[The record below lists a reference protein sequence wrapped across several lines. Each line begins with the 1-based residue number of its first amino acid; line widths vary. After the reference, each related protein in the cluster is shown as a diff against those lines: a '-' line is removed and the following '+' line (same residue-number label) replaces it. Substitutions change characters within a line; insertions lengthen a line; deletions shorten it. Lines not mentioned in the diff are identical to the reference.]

1 MKWNVKKQCY
11 LFIFIWAN
19 LCYLCGQLLQ
29 QLFSVTGSVNAIEGS
44 AESQL
49 LNTLDQM
56 KLFKILEQHNVIMLL
71 VVAAVSALI
80 AFAIVWR
87 CGSKLLKTKWYVF
100 LYAWTYAIL
109 FISYDQFDSFYKN
122 YGFEGIDLSFFNRLI
137 IFLMSLYAC
146 AFLLRLSREEKKVLQ
161 EYFSGKNAVF
171 FAIVLSYVTFA
182 CCGQRLF
189 LSSQAVPWNIN
200 LITVSIFVLFAY
212 WLVPLFLIL
221 LNFLET
227 KGIKIVSNRT
237 EEKPGKKKAAIFI
250 GLVFIWGIY
259 WLISYPAV
267 ITLDGLDAWREV
279 MAGGTFS
286 TSFPAVIKVVWRA
299 LYHIVPAVGIVSV
312 LQILLLAGI
321 VTAYMG
327 FFMQKGLSFKRT
339 ALIVAVFAILPSTCL
354 YVITHGSNIYYTICI
369 LWVTLYFI
377 RFVDDKEY
385 FKKNKWAWI
394 GFGIA
399 IAGTYLCRKEGFAV
413 AIIIIA
419 FLVLMAIRYKAY
431 PVFAAIL
438 LAGILISTT
447 NRMVYNSDVAYDDM
461 QVSNQGGTA
470 LLNDVTL
477 ATLYFHGNISEEDLN
492 IIQKYAN
499 IEDVAAKYTDFQYD
513 TTTSEVLGKYMDDS
527 ERVNKI
533 AFHCIS
539 NNLDIAFR
547 ERLNKSECVWN
558 VINAEGAYL
567 DRCSRGIVE
576 NSLGLEARN
585 TVLTRFVQ
593 TILYFPT
600 FMFCVSDVFLYR
612 TGIYVCIL
620 LVFALYWIKNH
631 KSDRLW
637 YLVPIAAHF
646 VVMLL
651 VLLWSCSRHTWSI
664 NLMATAVII
673 YSLFETKE
681 VKNE

>member
-29 QLFSVTGSVNAIEGS
+29 QLLSVTGSVNAIEGS

-56 KLFKILEQHNVIMLL
+56 KIYKILEQHNVIMLL
-71 VVAAVSALI
+71 VIAAFSALI
-80 AFAIVWR
+80 AFAVVWKW
-87 CGSKLLKTKWYVF
+87 GSKLLKTKWYVF

-137 IFLMSLYAC
+137 IFLMSLYAG
-146 AFLLRLSREEKKVLQ
+146 AFLIRLSREQKKVLQ
-161 EYFSGKNAVF
+161 EYFSGKNAAF
-171 FAIVLSYVTFA
+171 FAIVLAYITFA
-182 CCGQRLF
+182 CSGQRLF
-189 LSSQAVPWNIN
+189 LSSQTVPWNIN

-212 WLVPLFLIL
+212 WLVPFFLIL

-227 KGIKIVSNRT
+227 KRIKIVSTRT
-237 EEKPGKKKAAIFI
+237 EEKTGKKKAAIFI

-267 ITLDGLDAWREV
+267 ITLDGVDAWREV

-339 ALIVAVFAILPSTCL
+339 ALIAAVFAILPSTCL

-447 NRMVYNSDVAYDDM
+447 SRMVYNSDVAYDDM

-492 IIQKYAN
+492 VIQNYAK

-513 TTTSEVLGKYMDDS
+513 TTTSAVLGKYMDDP
-527 ERVNKI
+527 EQVNKI

-593 TILYFPT
+593 TALYFPT
-600 FMFCVSDVFLYR
+600 FMFCVSDIFLYR
-612 TGIYVCIL
+612 AGIYVCIL

-631 KSDRLW
+631 KADRLW
-637 YLVPIAAHF
+637 YLVPVAAHF

>member
-29 QLFSVTGSVNAIEGS
+29 QLLSVTGSVNAIEGS

-56 KLFKILEQHNVIMLL
+56 KLFKILEQHNVITLL
-71 VVAAVSALI
+71 VIAAVSALI
-80 AFAIVWR
+80 TFAIVWKW
-87 CGSKLLKTKWYVF
+87 GSKLLKTKWYVF

-137 IFLMSLYAC
+137 IFLMSLYAG
-146 AFLLRLSREEKKVLQ
+146 AFLLRLSWEQKKVLQ
-161 EYFSGKNAVF
+161 EYFSGKNAAF
-171 FAIVLSYVTFA
+171 FAIVLAYITFA
-182 CCGQRLF
+182 CSGQRLF
-189 LSSQAVPWNIN
+189 LSSQTVPWNIN

-212 WLVPLFLIL
+212 WLVPFFLIL

-227 KGIKIVSNRT
+227 KRIKIVSTRT

-267 ITLDGLDAWREV
+267 ITLDGVDAWREV
-279 MAGGTFS
+279 MAGGTF
-286 TSFPAVIKVVWRA
+286 TTAFPAVIKIVWRA
-299 LYHIVPAVGIVSV
+299 LYHIVPAVGFVSV

-339 ALIVAVFAILPSTCL
+339 ALIAAVFAILPSTCL

-385 FKKNKWAWI
+385 FKKNKCAWI

-419 FLVLMAIRYKAY
+419 FLVLMTIRYKAY

-461 QVSNQGGTA
+461 QVSNQGGTD

-492 IIQKYAN
+492 VIQKYAD
-499 IEDVAAKYTDFQYD
+499 IEDVAAKYTDFPYD
-513 TTTSEVLGKYMDDS
+513 TTTSASLGKYMDDP
-527 ERVNKI
+527 EQVNKI

-593 TILYFPT
+593 TALYFPT
-600 FMFCVSDVFLYR
+600 FMFCVSDIFLYR
-612 TGIYVCIL
+612 AGIYVCIL

-631 KSDRLW
+631 KSDRLC

-651 VLLWSCSRHTWSI
+651 ILLWSCSRHTWSI
-664 NLMATAVII
+664 NLMAAAVII